1 MYNYI
6 HIGTHPSQIVA
17 TDSKLAK
24 LTIDTLTEKAKEHPN
39 HLITIP
45 TSLAN
50 MGGVDLTQTGEPYAL
65 PWKLE
70 KEDQQP
76 QDEI

>member
-1 MYNYI
+1 M
-6 HIGTHPSQIVA
+6 A
-17 TDSKLAK
+17 TNSKLAK

-39 HLITIP
+39 HLVTFP

-50 MGGVDLTQTGEPYAL
+50 MGGVDLTQTGERYAL

-70 KEDQQP
+70 KED
-76 QDEI
+76 

>member
-1 MYNYI
+1 M
-6 HIGTHPSQIVA
+6 A
-17 TDSKLAK
+17 TNSKLAK

-45 TSLAN
+45 TCFEN
-50 MGGVDLTQTGEPYAL
+50 MGGVDLTQTGERYAL

-70 KEDQQP
+70 KED
-76 QDEI
+76 